1 MNPFFE
7 EIYELRIN
15 VGFQGVKSMAVFF
28 VRSLLLCIPLL
39 ILWAVGF
46 SMLRSDRGE
55 SAPAE
60 LLVVFKSPGTPPEK
74 IFAMLKGGAAERFAI
89 PGMPAA
95 TVAWLT
101 EKYGLPQGVE
111 FIPAGERTEST
122 FEDALLAGRVIQGE
136 RVRKVL
142 LVVADYHVARS
153 RLLLWAETLGT
164 DCRVRVVGI
173 PSGLAPRQ
181 KAGLWYNEAM
191 KFPGSFF
198 EYLHYR
204 ATGRLLTENHPLD
217 AFFAKLRG
225 WLLLPV

>member
-1 MNPFFE
+1 M
-7 EIYELRIN
+7 
-15 VGFQGVKSMAVFF
+15 GFQGVKSMAVFF
-28 VRSLLLCIPLL
+28 GRSLLLCITLL
-39 ILWAVGF
+39 ILGVVGF

-55 SAPAE
+55 SGTAE

-74 IFAMLKGGAAERFAI
+74 IFAMLKGGAAERFVI

-111 FIPAGERTEST
+111 FIPAGERTENT
-122 FEDALLAGRVIQGE
+122 FEDALWAGRVIRSEG
-136 RVRKVL
+136 VREVL

-173 PSGLAPRQ
+173 PSGLASRQ
-181 KAGLWYNEAM
+181 KARLWYNEAM
-191 KFPGSFF
+191 KFPGSLI

-204 ATGRLLTENHPLD
+204 ATGRLLTENLRLD
-217 AFFAKLRG
+217 AFFSRLRG